1 MALLTAKLSR
11 MSHKLLP
18 LPTSLPEQSTRPT
31 VQVDRLEIARISEYT
46 EGAKPGSVQ
55 VRRSR
60 EGLREGKDPIMR
72 VEGDVIELP
81 PQR

>member
-18 LPTSLPEQSTRPT
+18 LPTSLPEPSTRPT

-55 VRRSR
+55 VRRGP
-60 EGLREGKDPIMR
+60 GLREGKDPIMR